1 MRAGAMLR
9 EARVARLATAD
20 ARGRPHVIPICFAV
34 DGETI
39 YTAIDEKPKRAAPRR
54 LRRVRNIEAN
64 PRIALI
70 VDHYEEDWRRLRF
83 ALVTG
88 TARIIDG
95 GPGHARA
102 IALLREKYPQY
113 RAMRLEDRPVVKIS
127 PRAVVTWAAGEG
139 PGVTPARRSSRRRG
153 SGAAGAPRPD
163 SLRRSPR

>member
-1 MRAGAMLR
+1 MGRVGAEAMLR

-20 ARGRPHVIPICFAV
+20 AGGQPHVVPVCFAV

-39 YTAIDEKPKRAAPRR
+39 YTPLDEKPKRVAPRR

-64 PRIALI
+64 PRIALV

-88 TARIIDG
+88 TARIIEDG
-95 GPGHARA
+95 PAHARA

-113 RAMRLEDRPVVKIS
+113 RAMRLEDRPVLVIS
-127 PRAVVTWAAGEG
+127 PHKVVTWAAG
-139 PGVTPARRSSRRRG
+139 
-153 SGAAGAPRPD
+153 
-163 SLRRSPR
+163 

>member
-1 MRAGAMLR
+1 MGRPGAEAMLLR

-20 ARGRPHVIPICFAV
+20 AAGQPHVVPVCFAV
-34 DGETI
+34 DGRTI
-39 YTAIDEKPKRAAPRR
+39 YTPLDEKLKRVAPRR

-88 TARIIDG
+88 TARIIEDG
-95 GPGHARA
+95 PDHARA

-113 RAMRLEDRPVVKIS
+113 RAMRLEDRPVLVIS
-127 PRAVVTWAAGEG
+127 PHKVVTWAAG
-139 PGVTPARRSSRRRG
+139 
-153 SGAAGAPRPD
+153 
-163 SLRRSPR
+163 

>member
-1 MRAGAMLR
+1 MGRPRAEAMLLR

-20 ARGRPHVIPICFAV
+20 AAGQPHVVPVCFAV
-34 DGETI
+34 DGRTI
-39 YTAIDEKPKRAAPRR
+39 YTPLDEKLKRVAPRR

-88 TARIIDG
+88 TARIIEDG
-95 GPGHARA
+95 PEHARA

-113 RAMRLEDRPVVKIS
+113 RAMRLEDRPVLVIS
-127 PRAVVTWAAGEG
+127 PNTVVTWAAG
-139 PGVTPARRSSRRRG
+139 
-153 SGAAGAPRPD
+153 
-163 SLRRSPR
+163 

>member
-1 MRAGAMLR
+1 MGRPGAEAMLLR

-20 ARGRPHVIPICFAV
+20 AAGQPHVVPVCFAV

-39 YTAIDEKPKRAAPRR
+39 YTPLDEKLKRVAPRR

-88 TARIIDG
+88 TARIIEDG
-95 GPGHARA
+95 PEHARA

-113 RAMRLEDRPVVKIS
+113 RAMRLEDRPVRVIS
-127 PRAVVTWAAGEG
+127 PHKVVTWAAG
-139 PGVTPARRSSRRRG
+139 
-153 SGAAGAPRPD
+153 
-163 SLRRSPR
+163 

>member
-1 MRAGAMLR
+1 MGRLGAEAMLR

-20 ARGRPHVIPICFAV
+20 AAGQPHVVPVCFAV
-34 DGETI
+34 DGRTI
-39 YTAIDEKPKRAAPRR
+39 YTPLDEKLKRVAPRR

-88 TARIIDG
+88 TARIIEDG
-95 GPGHARA
+95 PDHARA

-113 RAMRLEDRPVVKIS
+113 RAMRLEDRPVLVIS
-127 PRAVVTWAAGEG
+127 PHKVVTWAAG
-139 PGVTPARRSSRRRG
+139 
-153 SGAAGAPRPD
+153 
-163 SLRRSPR
+163 

>member
-1 MRAGAMLR
+1 MGRVGAEAMLR

-20 ARGRPHVIPICFAV
+20 AGGQPHVVPVCFAV

-39 YTAIDEKPKRAAPRR
+39 YTPLDEKPKRVAPRR

-88 TARIIDG
+88 TARIIEDG
-95 GPGHARA
+95 PEHARA

-113 RAMRLEDRPVVKIS
+113 RAMRLEDRPVLVIS
-127 PRAVVTWAAGEG
+127 PHKVVTWAAG
-139 PGVTPARRSSRRRG
+139 
-153 SGAAGAPRPD
+153 
-163 SLRRSPR
+163 